1 MDRTL
6 SVDVNRQSVHSIE
19 PEVRQFETSESFVVE
34 LTNHGSATHVHLNVD
49 DGLADAISLD
59 GGNHF
64 LEAGRSYRIEA
75 SVDQRSRP
83 VSGRLKIVTGYGAE
97 TAVIDISLIPPE
109 ESPEKVPVEVDERL
123 SKPQPR
129 QDSPQRSRGSSGS
142 RSRRSRTSR
151 GDDGLP
157 MRVIAA
163 GALVALA
170 LLFVVV
176 GALIA
181 GNPAVILGVGIVLV
195 AIAGAAALL
204 YSS

>member
-19 PEVRQFETSESFVVE
+19 PAARQFETSESFVIE

-64 LEAGRSYRIEA
+64 LEAGRTYRIAA

-83 VSGRLKIVTGYGAE
+83 VSGRLKFVTGYGAE
-97 TAVIDISLIPPE
+97 TAVVDVSLIPPE
-109 ESPEKVPVEVDERL
+109 ENPEKAPVEVDERL

-129 QDSPQRSRGSSGS
+129 SESRQRNRSPDRSGRSGHSSGS
-142 RSRRSRTSR
+142 GT
-151 GDDGLP
+151 GLP
-157 MRVIAA
+157 TRTIAA
-163 GALVALA
+163 GAIVALA

>member
-1 MDRTL
+1 MVRTL
-6 SVDVNRQSVHSIE
+6 PVDINRRSVHSIE
-19 PEVRQFETSESFVVE
+19 PRLREFETSESFAIE

-64 LEAGRSYRIEA
+64 VEAGRTRRIEA
-75 SVDQRSRP
+75 TVDQRSRP

-97 TAVIDISLIPPE
+97 TAVIDVSLIPPE
-109 ESPEKVPVEVDERL
+109 ETPEKEPVEVDERL

-129 QDSPQRSRGSSGS
+129 QRDPPAQQPETGISARA
-142 RSRRSRTSR
+142 
-151 GDDGLP
+151 L
-157 MRVIAA
+157 AA
-163 GALVALA
+163 GALVVLA
-170 LLFVVV
+170 LLFVVI
-176 GALIA
+176 GSLIA

-195 AIAGAAALL
+195 AIAAAAALL

>member
-1 MDRTL
+1 VVRTL
-6 SVDVNRQSVHSIE
+6 PVDINRRSVHSIE
-19 PEVRQFETSESFVVE
+19 PQLREFETSESFAIE

-64 LEAGRSYRIEA
+64 VEAGRTRRIEA
-75 SVDQRSRP
+75 TVDQRSRP

-97 TAVIDISLIPPE
+97 TAVIDVSLIPPE
-109 ESPEKVPVEVDERL
+109 ETPEKEPVEVDERL

-129 QDSPQRSRGSSGS
+129 QRDPPAQQPETGVPARA
-142 RSRRSRTSR
+142 
-151 GDDGLP
+151 L
-157 MRVIAA
+157 AA
-163 GALVALA
+163 GALVILA
-170 LLFVVV
+170 LLFVVI
-176 GALIA
+176 GSLIA

-195 AIAGAAALL
+195 AIAAAAALL

>member
-1 MDRTL
+1 MVRTL
-6 SVDVNRQSVHSIE
+6 PVDINRRSVHSIE
-19 PEVRQFETSESFVVE
+19 PQLREFETSESFAIE

-49 DGLADAISLD
+49 DGLAEAISLD

-64 LEAGRSYRIEA
+64 VEAGRTRRIEA
-75 SVDQRSRP
+75 TVDQRSRP

-97 TAVIDISLIPPE
+97 TAVIDVSLIPPE
-109 ESPEKVPVEVDERL
+109 EPPEKVPIEVDERL
-123 SKPQPR
+123 AKPQPR
-129 QDSPQRSRGSSGS
+129 PRDQPSRESEPAVPV
-142 RSRRSRTSR
+142 RA
-151 GDDGLP
+151 
-157 MRVIAA
+157 IAA
-163 GALVALA
+163 GALVVLA

-204 YSS
+204 YRS

>member
-19 PEVRQFETSESFVVE
+19 PTVRQFETSESFVIE

-64 LEAGRSYRIEA
+64 LEAGRTYRIEA

-83 VSGRLKIVTGYGAE
+83 VSGRLKFVTGYGAE
-97 TAVIDISLIPPE
+97 TAVVDVSLIPPE
-109 ESPEKVPVEVDERL
+109 KNPEKAPVEVDERL

-129 QDSPQRSRGSSGS
+129 SESRQRNRSPDRSGRSS
-142 RSRRSRTSR
+142 T
-151 GDDGLP
+151 DLP

-163 GALVALA
+163 GAIVALA

>member
-1 MDRTL
+1 MSRTL
-6 SVDVNRQSVHSIE
+6 PVDINRRSVHSIE
-19 PEVRQFETSESFVVE
+19 PQIREFETSESFVVE

-64 LEAGRSYRIEA
+64 IEAGRTYRIEA
-75 SVDQRSRP
+75 GVDQRSRP

-97 TAVIDISLIPPE
+97 TAVIDVSLIPSE
-109 ESPEKVPVEVDERL
+109 EPPEKVPVEVDERL

-129 QDSPQRSRGSSGS
+129 STEQPQQRG
-142 RSRRSRTSR
+142 TSMK
-151 GDDGLP
+151 P
-157 MRVIAA
+157 IAA
-163 GALVALA
+163 GALVVFS

-176 GALIA
+176 GSLIA
-181 GNPAVILGVGIVLV
+181 GNPAVIIGVGIVLL
-195 AIAGAAALL
+195 ALAGAAALL

>member
-6 SVDVNRQSVHSIE
+6 SVDVNRQAVHSIE
-19 PEVRQFETSESFVVE
+19 PRVRQFETSESFVIE

-64 LEAGRSYRIEA
+64 LEAGRTYRIEA

-83 VSGRLKIVTGYGAE
+83 VSGRLKFVTGYGAE
-97 TAVIDISLIPPE
+97 TAVVDVSLIPPE
-109 ESPEKVPVEVDERL
+109 KNPEKAPVEVDERL

-129 QDSPQRSRGSSGS
+129 SESRQRNRSSD
-142 RSRRSRTSR
+142 RSARSGRSST
-151 GDDGLP
+151 DLP

-163 GALVALA
+163 GAIVALA

>member
-1 MDRTL
+1 MP
-6 SVDVNRQSVHSIE
+6 VDINRRSVHSIE
-19 PEVRQFETSESFVVE
+19 PQLREFETSESFAIE

-49 DGLADAISLD
+49 DGLAEAISLD

-64 LEAGRSYRIEA
+64 VEAGRTRRIEA
-75 SVDQRSRP
+75 TVDQRSRP

-97 TAVIDISLIPPE
+97 TAVIDVSLIPPE
-109 ESPEKVPVEVDERL
+109 EPPEKVPIEVDERL
-123 SKPQPR
+123 AKPQPR
-129 QDSPQRSRGSSGS
+129 PRDQPSRESEPAVPV
-142 RSRRSRTSR
+142 RA
-151 GDDGLP
+151 
-157 MRVIAA
+157 IAA
-163 GALVALA
+163 GALVVLA

-204 YSS
+204 YRS